1 MVAQQMSCAFKMAIF
16 ILWKFH
22 LHLKKQKSKVQ
33 IKSEGFKE
41 ASFFQ
46 VEIRQFTCPFDVHV
60 ALSLWSVAD
69 THALNMGRAVGNSRI
84 RPGFQRTGG
93 TPPPCKVT
101 RNSAPK
107 LQTGS

>member
-22 LHLKKQKSKVQ
+22 LHLKKQKNKVQ

-46 VEIRQFTCPFDVHV
+46 VEIRQLTCPFDVHV
-60 ALSLWSVAD
+60 ALFLWSVAD
-69 THALNMGRAVGNSRI
+69 THALNMGRAAGNSGI

-101 RNSAPK
+101 
-107 LQTGS
+107 